1 MAPAVSPEDLRP
13 ADLLILYYCY
23 VNGQGPTPHIADA
36 IARNADYTSTRITKL
51 EGKWNL
57 LERVGSETGPVT
69 LTPDGLALIE
79 PVADCYLLPDQR
91 ERIQSATD
99 YSVTWE

>member
-1 MAPAVSPEDLRP
+1 VAPAVSPEDLRP

-23 VNGQGPTPHIADA
+23 VNGQGPTPHIAAA
-36 IARNADYTSTRITKL
+36 IARNADYTSSRITKL
-51 EGKWNL
+51 EDDWGL
-57 LERVGSETGPVT
+57 LARVESETGPVT
-69 LTPDGLALIE
+69 LTQDGLELIE
-79 PVADCYLLPDQR
+79 PVADAYILPKQR

>member
-23 VNGQGPTPHIADA
+23 ANGQGPTPHIADS
-36 IARNADYTSTRITKL
+36 IARNADYTSTRITTL
-51 EGKWNL
+51 IEEWNL
-57 LERVGSETGPVT
+57 LKRVGSETGPVT
-69 LTPDGLALIE
+69 LTQDGLELIE

-91 ERIQSATD
+91 ERIQSATE
-99 YSVTWE
+99 YSVSWE